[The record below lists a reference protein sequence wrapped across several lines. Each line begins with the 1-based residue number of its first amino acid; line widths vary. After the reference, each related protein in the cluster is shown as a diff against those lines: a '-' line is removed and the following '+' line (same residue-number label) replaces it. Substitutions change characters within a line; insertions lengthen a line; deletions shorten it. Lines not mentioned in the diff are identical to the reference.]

1 MLRLQGVKEA
11 VQCVVFSPDG
21 KTLASTGSDRY
32 IRIREQGTGKPL
44 ALWKAEDYAILA
56 LAFAPDGKTLAAG
69 CFNRSIRIWDIA
81 TQKEV
86 EGLVAGQPTIS
97 ALAFSPD
104 GKTLAGSFGD
114 RLKSDAGG
122 GVALWDT
129 TTWKMKDALRCPQG
143 KQTPSLLSS
152 GEWVE
157 KGVKASTAKFGCVQD
172 VRWSRDGKS
181 LLLATGMGGVV
192 LWDIAGKKPR
202 AVFEQA
208 NARSADL
215 APNGSFIA
223 AADSTRINLF
233 DTGTGEKREL
243 PKSHRKMVWSVA
255 VSPDSKWVL
264 SGAKDGI
271 VCLWE
276 ASSGRLLAS
285 YDWGIGTVH
294 HVCFAPD
301 GMTAAVGGHEGTVV
315 VWDVDPSDMTGR
327 TDTAGQAYPT
337 DYVPTQRAGPM
348 KLDHKKEIQEVV
360 FSSDGQMVAAV
371 AQKNYARIWNALS
384 GKELARMPKTTHCR
398 TAQTLTFTPDGRF
411 LIAAGTKGGFL
422 FVWDVQAGKEA
433 AIFTAEDFTPP
444 GKQPIF
450 LHCWSLAVSPD
461 SKQVFCGIVRN
472 YEKKGSAIEL
482 LHAEKAGLKV
492 TVLKQEGNGCGL
504 AFSPDGRNL
513 AVCTSGRRT
522 ELFLWDP
529 QTQQRHE
536 VAFALPDASSN
547 LYWSADGKRLAA
559 STYKSGVFVFD
570 TETGAI
576 LHQLPRPHKTGT
588 ASMSLSPDG
597 TLVLTSGVDRTVRL
611 WDVASGQQKAQWEWE
626 LGKVRSVAFG
636 PDGKSAVCGTER
648 GVAVVWDLD
657 PKLLTSAK

>member
-32 IRIREQGTGKPL
+32 IRLREHGTGKPL

-86 EGLVAGQPTIS
+86 EGLAAGQPTIS

-129 TTWKMKDALRCPQG
+129 VSWQMKDALRCPRG
-143 KQTPSLLSS
+143 KQQPSLLSS
-152 GEWVE
+152 DNWVE
-157 KGVKASTAKFGCVQD
+157 KGVKANTAKFGCVQD

-181 LLLATGMGGVV
+181 LVLATGMRGVV
-192 LWDIAGKKPR
+192 LWDVAGKKPR

-215 APNGSFIA
+215 APDGSFIA
-223 AADSTRINLF
+223 AADSTCINLF
-233 DTGTGEKREL
+233 DTATGEKRAL
-243 PKSHRKMVWSVA
+243 PKSHRKTVWSVA
-255 VSPDSKWVL
+255 ISPDSRWIL

-276 ASSGRLLAS
+276 AASGRLLAS

-301 GMTAAVGGHEGTVV
+301 GMTAAVAGHEGTVV
-315 VWDVDPSDMTGR
+315 VWDVDPNDMTGR
-327 TDTAGQAYPT
+327 TDTASQAYPA
-337 DYVPTQRAGPM
+337 DYVPTQRAGPL

-360 FSSDGQMVAAV
+360 FSSDGQLVAAV

-384 GKELARMPKTTHCR
+384 GKELARMPTTPHCR
-398 TAQTLTFTPDGRF
+398 TAQTLTFTPDDRF
-411 LIAAGTKGGFL
+411 LIASGMKGGFL

-433 AIFTAEDFTPP
+433 AIFTEEDFAPP
-444 GKQPIF
+444 GKQPIS

-461 SKQVFCGIVRN
+461 SKQVFCAVSRG
-472 YEKKGSAIEL
+472 YEKKGAAIEL
-482 LHAEKAGLKV
+482 LHADKAGLRV
-492 TVLKQEGNGCGL
+492 TVLKQQFHGCGV
-504 AFSPDGRNL
+504 AFSPDGRTL
-513 AVCTSGRRT
+513 AVCTSGP

-529 QTQQRHE
+529 QTQQKGE
-536 VAFALPDASSN
+536 VSFALPTASSH
-547 LYWSADGKRLAA
+547 LCWSADGKRLAA
-559 STYKSGVFVFD
+559 GTYKNGVFVFD
-570 TETGAI
+570 SATGAT
-576 LHQLPRPHKTGT
+576 LCQLPRPHRTGT
-588 ASMSLSPDG
+588 ASTSLSPDG
-597 TLVLTSGVDRTVRL
+597 TLILTSGVDRTVRL
-611 WDVASGQQKAQWEWE
+611 WDVATGQQKAQWEWE
-626 LGKVRSVAFG
+626 LGQVTSVAFG
-636 PDGKSAVCGTER
+636 PDGKSAVCGTKR

-657 PKLLTSAK
+657 SKLLTAAK